1 MSTSFTEVYDINSQH
16 SIEIQS
22 ITHIAESFKQ
32 NYQKFWAMTFVVT
45 AIYGT
50 EKILC
55 SNNQIK
61 ATFLVAFHVNIKTNI
76 LTSSKMTIWSE
87 ITGIINAPMPPKL
100 GNTVQ
105 SVINITS
112 ESVVLQPDEENQK
125 ITSWWISIH
134 SIQLLKP

>member
-105 SVINITS
+105 RRCHQHYFRKCRFATRWGKS
-112 ESVVLQPDEENQK
+112 ENY
-125 ITSWWISIH
+125 
-134 SIQLLKP
+134 QLMN